1 MSFSTSSGNGGRPGM
16 MSEINVTPM
25 VDVMLVLLIIF
36 MVAAPM
42 MTQGLD
48 VKLPETDSS
57 APLTTDDKQQTVLTI
72 KPDGT
77 VFLDEF
83 QVQDVSNLGYQVSEV
98 LKTREGKTVF
108 LKADQATAYGD
119 VAVVMGQ
126 LRAAGITS
134 IGLVTEPA
142 DKSATPPQGQSVRPS
157 TTPVTRVPAAS
168 TATPIPPAA
177 PARPAASAPTN

>member
-1 MSFSTSSGNGGRPGM
+1 MSFNTSGGNGGRPGM

-48 VKLPETDSS
+48 VNLPKTDSS
-57 APLTTDDKQQTVLTI
+57 IPLKTDEKQTILTI
-72 KPDGT
+72 KPDGA

-83 QVQDVSNLGYQVSEV
+83 QVHDISNLAFQVSEV
-98 LKTREGKTVF
+98 MKTREGQTVF

-119 VAVVMGQ
+119 VAAVMGQ

-142 DKSATPPQGQSVRPS
+142 DKSSATPPQGRPTGIS
-157 TTPVTRVPAAS
+157 SAAPAAQ
-168 TATPIPPAA
+168 TPPAA
-177 PARPAASAPTN
+177 PVRPATGALTN